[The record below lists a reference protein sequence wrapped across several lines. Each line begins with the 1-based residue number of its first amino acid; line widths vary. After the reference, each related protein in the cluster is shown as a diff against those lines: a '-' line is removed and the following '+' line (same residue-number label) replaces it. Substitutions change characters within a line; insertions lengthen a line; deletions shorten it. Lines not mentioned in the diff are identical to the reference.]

1 MEIDNMYQ
9 EITVENFF
17 ISTDPKKLDIDLIY
31 NFLSLQSYWA
41 KNIPRNIVEKSLLF
55 SLCFGIYELTTQ
67 STIKHMVG
75 FGRVITD
82 YATYAYICDVFIIQD
97 YRGKGLGKFLIQTI
111 KSHPELQN
119 LRRWSLVTKDAH
131 GLYRQYGFKEL
142 ANPENYMEIKVQNA
156 YLKNPNNL
164 S

>member
-55 SLCFGIYELTTQ
+55 SLCFGIY
-67 STIKHMVG
+67 
-75 FGRVITD
+75 
-82 YATYAYICDVFIIQD
+82 
-97 YRGKGLGKFLIQTI
+97 
-111 KSHPELQN
+111 
-119 LRRWSLVTKDAH
+119 
-131 GLYRQYGFKEL
+131 
-142 ANPENYMEIKVQNA
+142 
-156 YLKNPNNL
+156 
-164 S
+164 